1 MSFALTHALCVPI
14 HISEKFLDDVFIR
27 QRRNPEDSKHPICK
41 MFNSPLEFCSQ
52 VKNNC
57 KAHLVFRISEWALVL
72 DKEERAELDEL
83 GVLNSLF
90 KSFIPFLLLYFP
102 RLDFLSFSSAGL
114 FGIFFMQM
122 YWNHWSGRELFTFAW
137 FMALSFQF

>member
-1 MSFALTHALCVPI
+1 
-14 HISEKFLDDVFIR
+14 
-27 QRRNPEDSKHPICK
+27 
-41 MFNSPLEFCSQ
+41 MFNSPLDFCSQ

-122 YWNHWSGRELFTFAW
+122 Y
-137 FMALSFQF
+137 